1 MRTAEAFR
9 GSLLSRDFVSRLPV
23 QFAAR
28 VDDPGAVR
36 ARARLDRWV
45 RAVESSIGPASGLAA
60 VHDAAAVPLFK
71 LLGFHAVLQTG
82 VLDDAS
88 SVRLVVSHLVSR
100 DGSRLPL
107 IVGHWQE
114 RIEALAR
121 RAVREAVAAG
131 SRWGLCFN
139 GRTIR
144 VVDAD
149 RPLARRFL
157 EFDLRESIE
166 DERARGLL
174 WATLRASAISPCGS
188 EGTSFLAELAAASDA
203 LRGEVSDALQ
213 RGVRQALAMLAA
225 ALRATRSGHR
235 TTTSALV
242 LQALTILYRILFLLF
257 AEARSLVPTWHPV
270 YRDSY
275 SVEALRRLAERDA
288 PSPGLWETLQAMW
301 RLAHEG
307 CTSDELPV
315 TPFNGQLFAP
325 EACPLA
331 ERASIDDETMRA
343 VIAALTIA
351 PVGGSASRNRTA
363 AVARRTTS
371 GHAISYADLGVEQLG
386 AIYERVLDEAPDIEA
401 HLDADLPSPST
412 IRDSAKVRVS
422 LRRKESGT
430 FYTPRGMAEHLVRE
444 TLGPLVASAGPEQI
458 LRLRIVDPAMGSGAF
473 LVAACRFL
481 ADAYV
486 QAQDRERSQQ
496 GTGTGEERRADARR
510 LVAQRCLFGV
520 DINPVAVQ
528 LARLSLWLA
537 TLAADAPLTFLDH
550 HLCLGDS
557 LVGAS
562 PDDLARAPSNTAR
575 AVQRSTRRRS
585 DNATLPLFLGREVES
600 LMRALMPIRER
611 LCGPDDSVAAV
622 REKAQALDA
631 VRRTGAL
638 AKWMSLAD
646 MWCATWFWRGPDA
659 APPATAWGDLCDY
672 VVRGRSM
679 LSHQLA
685 NAWLAR
691 GRSIADRMKFLHWTL
706 QFPEVFYDAEGQ
718 PLERCGFDAV
728 VGNPPWDMV
737 RADAREPGFRA
748 ESRTLA
754 TGLNRFARHAGIY
767 HPSAEAHLNRYQLFI
782 ERSLSLLRPGG
793 RLGMVV
799 PWGLAADHSCAR
811 LRRRLLERSDV
822 HSLIAFENTEGIFP
836 IHRSTRFLLLT
847 TTVGQPTD
855 AMRCR
860 FGETSVHALDR
871 PVTRGEAHAT
881 RHDVGPVV
889 VSVDLLRRISGESL
903 GIPYV
908 RDTRDVALLDRLY
921 GRWPAL
927 SSPDGWQASF
937 GRELNATDD
946 RALFGRGPEGMRVI
960 EGKHVMPFRIAE
972 SRSGSVVSPRD
983 IPGLA
988 RRIPTVL
995 RPRLAYRDVSSA
1007 TNVRTLIAAM
1017 LPAGVVS
1024 THTLSCLRSRLD
1036 VEAQWCLCALLN
1048 SFVADYLV
1056 RLRVTTHVTVSL
1068 VSRLPVP
1075 RPIRSGA
1082 AFEALSS
1089 MAREISTADDDRRGT
1104 TIARLQAVAARE
1116 YDITEE
1122 DFRYI
1127 LSTFPLVPEAERRA
1141 ALDEFRGTVS
1151 GQRPR

>member
-1 MRTAEAFR
+1 
-9 GSLLSRDFVSRLPV
+9 
-23 QFAAR
+23 
-28 VDDPGAVR
+28 
-36 ARARLDRWV
+36 
-45 RAVESSIGPASGLAA
+45 
-60 VHDAAAVPLFK
+60 
-71 LLGFHAVLQTG
+71 
-82 VLDDAS
+82 
-88 SVRLVVSHLVSR
+88 
-100 DGSRLPL
+100 
-107 IVGHWQE
+107 
-114 RIEALAR
+114 
-121 RAVREAVAAG
+121 
-131 SRWGLCFN
+131 
-139 GRTIR
+139 
-144 VVDAD
+144 
-149 RPLARRFL
+149 
-157 EFDLRESIE
+157 
-166 DERARGLL
+166 
-174 WATLRASAISPCGS
+174 
-188 EGTSFLAELAAASDA
+188 
-203 LRGEVSDALQ
+203 
-213 RGVRQALAMLAA
+213 
-225 ALRATRSGHR
+225 LRATRSGRR
-235 TTTSALV
+235 TATTALV

-275 SVEALRRLAERDA
+275 SVEALRHLAERDT

-343 VIAALTIA
+343 VMGALTIA
-351 PVGGSASRNRTA
+351 PVGGSASPVDGA
-363 AVARRTTS
+363 AAALGAPA

-401 HLDADLPSPST
+401 RLDADVPASST
-412 IRDSAKVRVS
+412 TLDSARVGVS
-422 LRRKESGT
+422 IRRKESGT

-444 TLGPLVASAGPEQI
+444 TLGPLVTGASPEQI

-486 QAQDRERSQQ
+486 QAQDHEWSQQ
-496 GTGTGEERRADARR
+496 GTETGDERRADARR

-562 PDDLARAPSNTAR
+562 PDDLARAPNDAAR
-575 AVQRSTRRRS
+575 AVHRATRRRP
-585 DNATLPLFLGREVES
+585 DHATLPLFLGSEVEN
-600 LMRALMPIRER
+600 LMRSLMPIRER

-631 VRRTGAL
+631 VRRTGGL

-646 MWCATWFWRGPDA
+646 VWCATWFWKGSGAP
-659 APPATAWGDLCDY
+659 PPATAWGDLCDY
-672 VVRGRSM
+672 IVRGRSM
-679 LSHQLA
+679 LAHRLADGWLSH
-685 NAWLAR
+685 
-691 GRSIADRMKFLHWTL
+691 GRSIAERMKFLHWTL
-706 QFPEVFYDAEGQ
+706 QFPEVFFDAAGQ
-718 PLERCGFDAV
+718 PLERRGFDAV

-767 HPSAEAHLNRYQLFI
+767 DPSAESHLNRYQLFI
-782 ERSLSLLRPGG
+782 DRSLSLLRPGG

-799 PWGLAADHSCAR
+799 PWGLAADHGCAR
-811 LRRRLLERSDV
+811 LRRRLLEQSDV
-822 HSLIAFENTEGIFP
+822 QSLIAFENTERVFP

-847 TTVGQPTD
+847 TTVGRPTG

-860 FGETSVHALDR
+860 FGETSIDALDR
-871 PVTRGEAHAT
+871 PVTRGEPDAT
-881 RHDVGPVV
+881 RHDTGPVIV
-889 VSVDLLRRISGESL
+889 TVDLLRRISGEGL
-903 GIPYV
+903 AIPYV
-908 RDTRDVALLDRLY
+908 RDKRDVALLERLY

-927 SSPDGWQASF
+927 SSPDGWLASF

-946 RALFGRGPEGMRVI
+946 RALFRRGPEGMPVI
-960 EGKHVMPFRIAE
+960 EGKHVTPFRLAE
-972 SRSGSVVSPRD
+972 PRSGSVVSPRD

-988 RRIPTVL
+988 RRIPGVL
-995 RPRLAYRDVSSA
+995 RPRLAFRDVSSA

-1036 VEAQWCLCALLN
+1036 VDAQWCLCALLN

-1082 AFEALSS
+1082 AFGALSA
-1089 MAREISTADDDRRGT
+1089 MAREISTVDDEGRASA
-1104 TIARLQAVAARE
+1104 IARLQAVAARE

-1127 LSTFPLVPEAERRA
+1127 LSTFPLVPETERRA
-1141 ALDEFRGTVS
+1141 ALHEFRRTAGPA
-1151 GQRPR
+1151 G